1 MSIAIHPTGPTSTAE
16 WNSMK
21 KNKKKLNPE
30 KKVRISSNPKQKTNR
45 WKLKP
50 NSSKLKTR
58 DTFLT
63 IKSDGQ
69 MWGTSMTG
77 QNASTLIKKQ
87 KYLKQL
93 RSSVKG
99 QTNCTM
105 RLKTLRKIIILSQPS
120 STTTRKKT
128 TWLDTWMMQKLIS
141 IAPSTPFPLGSAAF
155 FWLETILNKQNQW
168 L

>member
-1 MSIAIHPTGPTSTAE
+1 M
-16 WNSMK
+16 
-21 KNKKKLNPE
+21 
-30 KKVRISSNPKQKTNR
+30 
-45 WKLKP
+45 KP

-128 TWLDTWMMQKLIS
+128 T
-141 IAPSTPFPLGSAAF
+141 
-155 FWLETILNKQNQW
+155 
-168 L
+168 